1 MRLVDIRNE
10 LKEEYKDVVIFMR
23 YGNFYRVF
31 DDDCYIIGG
40 LLGYKIYDDNKV
52 GFAIS
57 EFEKVKEIL
66 DYNNISYIF
75 YNKCESIKELN
86 SYDLIL
92 NYYKNYFYKKDL
104 MNILFDYEIINE
116 LEKILSLVNR
126 IELNK
131 LREKYER

>member
-1 MRLVDIRNE
+1 MRLIDIRNE
-10 LKEEYKDVVIFMR
+10 LKKEYKDVVIFMK

-40 LLGYKIYDDNKV
+40 LLGYRIYDDKT
-52 GFAIS
+52 GFPIT
-57 EFEKVKEIL
+57 EFEKVKEVL
-66 DYNNISYIF
+66 DRNNVSYIF
-75 YNKCESIKELN
+75 YNICESIKELN

>member
-23 YGNFYRVF
+23 YGNFYRTF
-31 DDDCYIIGG
+31 DDDCYIVGG
-40 LLGYKIYDDNKV
+40 LLGYKININKT
-52 GFAIS
+52 GFPIS
-57 EFEKVKEIL
+57 EFNKVKEVL
-66 DYNNISYIF
+66 DRNNISYIF
-75 YNKCESIKELN
+75 YNRYQSIKELN

-104 MNILFDYEIINE
+104 MEILFDYDIINE
-116 LEKILSLVNR
+116 LEELLNLVNR
-126 IELNK
+126 DKLNN

>member
-10 LKEEYKDVVIFMR
+10 LKEEYKDVVIFMK

-75 YNKCESIKELN
+75 YNRCESIKELN
-86 SYDLIL
+86 SYDLVL

-104 MNILFDYEIINE
+104 MNILFDYDIINE
-116 LEKILSLVNR
+116 LEKILNLINR
-126 IELNK
+126 DKLNK

>member
-1 MRLVDIRNE
+1 M
-10 LKEEYKDVVIFMR
+10 K

-40 LLGYKIYDDNKV
+40 LLGYRISDNKT
-52 GFAIS
+52 GFPIS
-57 EFEKVKEIL
+57 EYDKVKEVL
-66 DYNNISYIF
+66 DRNNISYIF
-75 YNKCESIKELN
+75 YNISESIKELN
-86 SYDLIL
+86 SYDLVL
-92 NYYKNYFYKKDL
+92 NYYKNNFYKRDL
-104 MNILFDYEIINE
+104 LDILFDYDIVSE

>member
-10 LKEEYKDVVIFMR
+10 LKSNNKDVVIFMK

-31 DDDCYIIGG
+31 NDDCYIISG
-40 LLGYKIYDDNKV
+40 LFGYKIYDNKT
-52 GFAIS
+52 GFPIT
-57 EFEKVKEIL
+57 EYDKVKEVL
-66 DYNNISYIF
+66 DKNNISYIF

-86 SYDLIL
+86 SYDLVL

-104 MNILFDYEIINE
+104 MNVLFNYDVVVE
-116 LEKILSLVNR
+116 LEKILCLVNR

>member
-1 MRLVDIRNE
+1 MRLVDLRNE
-10 LKEEYKDVVIFMR
+10 LKEDYKDVVIFMK

-31 DDDCYIIGG
+31 DDDCYIISG
-40 LLGYKIYDDNKV
+40 LFGYRIYDNKT
-52 GFAIS
+52 GFPIT
-57 EFEKVKEIL
+57 EFEKVKEVL
-66 DYNNISYIF
+66 DRNNISYIF
-75 YNKCESIKELN
+75 YNRCESIKELN

-104 MNILFDYEIINE
+104 MSVLFDYDIINE
-116 LEKILSLVNR
+116 LEKILNLVNR

>member
-1 MRLVDIRNE
+1 MNIRNE
-10 LKEEYKDVVIFMR
+10 LKEEYKDVVIFMK

-92 NYYKNYFYKKDL
+92 NYYKNYFYKKEL
-104 MNILFDYEIINE
+104 INILFDYDIVVE
-116 LEKILSLVNR
+116 LEKILNLINR
-126 IELNK
+126 DKLNK

>member
-1 MRLVDIRNE
+1 MRLVDIRKE

-104 MNILFDYEIINE
+104 MNVLFDYDIVVE

>member
-10 LKEEYKDVVIFMR
+10 LKSNNKDVVIFMK

-31 DDDCYIIGG
+31 DDDCYIISG
-40 LLGYKIYDDNKV
+40 LFGYKIYDNKT
-52 GFAIS
+52 GFPIT
-57 EFEKVKEIL
+57 EYNKVKEIL

-75 YNKCESIKELN
+75 YNKYESIKELN

-104 MNILFDYEIINE
+104 MNILFDYDIINE

>member
-10 LKEEYKDVVIFMR
+10 LKEEYKDVVIFMK

-104 MNILFDYEIINE
+104 MNILFDYDIINE

>member
-1 MRLVDIRNE
+1 MNIRNE
-10 LKEEYKDVVIFMR
+10 LKEEYKDVVIFMK

-52 GFAIS
+52 GFVIS

-104 MNILFDYEIINE
+104 MNVLFDYDIVVE
-116 LEKILSLVNR
+116 LEKILNLINR
-126 IELNK
+126 DKLNK

>member
-1 MRLVDIRNE
+1 MRLVDIRNK
-10 LKEEYKDVVIFMR
+10 LKKEYKDVVIFIK

-31 DDDCYIIGG
+31 DDDCYIISG
-40 LLGYKIYDDNKV
+40 LFGYRIYENKT
-52 GFAIS
+52 GFPIS
-57 EFEKVKEIL
+57 EYNKVKEVL
-66 DYNNISYIF
+66 DKNNISYIF
-75 YNKCESIKELN
+75 YNICESIKELN

-104 MNILFDYEIINE
+104 INILFDYDIINE

-126 IELNK
+126 IEINK

>member
-10 LKEEYKDVVIFMR
+10 LKSNNKDVVIFMK

-31 DDDCYIIGG
+31 DDDCYIISG
-40 LLGYKIYDDNKV
+40 LFGYKIYDNKT
-52 GFAIS
+52 GFPIT
-57 EFEKVKEIL
+57 EYNKVKEIL

-75 YNKCESIKELN
+75 YNKYESIKELN

-104 MNILFDYEIINE
+104 MNVLFNYDVVVE
-116 LEKILSLVNR
+116 LEKILCLVNR

>member
-10 LKEEYKDVVIFMR
+10 LKEEYKDVVIFMK

-40 LLGYKIYDDNKV
+40 LLGYRIYDDKT
-52 GFAIS
+52 GFPIT
-57 EFEKVKEIL
+57 EFEKVKEVL
-66 DYNNISYIF
+66 DRNNVSYIF
-75 YNKCESIKELN
+75 YNICESIKELN

>member
-10 LKEEYKDVVIFMR
+10 LKSNNKDAVIFMK

-57 EFEKVKEIL
+57 EFEKVKKIL

-75 YNKCESIKELN
+75 YNRCESIKELN
-86 SYDLIL
+86 SYDLVL
-92 NYYKNYFYKKDL
+92 SYYKNYFYKKDL
-104 MNILFDYEIINE
+104 MNVLFDYDIVSE
-116 LEKILSLVNR
+116 LEKILRLINNNK
-126 IELNK
+126 LNS

>member
-1 MRLVDIRNE
+1 MRLIDIRNE
-10 LKEEYKDVVIFMR
+10 LKEEYKDVVIFMK

-31 DDDCYIIGG
+31 DDDCYVIGG
-40 LLGYKIYDDNKV
+40 LLGYRIYDDKT
-52 GFAIS
+52 GFPITK
-57 EFEKVKEIL
+57 FEKVKEVL
-66 DYNNISYIF
+66 DRNNISYIF
-75 YNKCESIKELN
+75 YNICESIKELN
-86 SYDLIL
+86 SYDLVL

>member
-1 MRLVDIRNE
+1 MRLIDIRNE
-10 LKEEYKDVVIFMR
+10 LKEEYKDVVIFMK

-31 DDDCYIIGG
+31 DDDCYVIGG
-40 LLGYKIYDDNKV
+40 LLGYRIYDDKT
-52 GFAIS
+52 GFPIT
-57 EFEKVKEIL
+57 EFEKVKEVL
-66 DYNNISYIF
+66 DRNNISYIF
-75 YNKCESIKELN
+75 YNICESIKELN

-116 LEKILSLVNR
+116 LEKILSLVNI

>member
-1 MRLVDIRNE
+1 MT
-10 LKEEYKDVVIFMR
+10 FT
-23 YGNFYRVF
+23 
-31 DDDCYIIGG
+31 
-40 LLGYKIYDDNKV
+40 
-52 GFAIS
+52 
-57 EFEKVKEIL
+57 EIL

-104 MNILFDYEIINE
+104 MNVLFDYDIVVE
-116 LEKILSLVNR
+116 LEKILNLINR
-126 IELNK
+126 DKLNK

>member
-1 MRLVDIRNE
+1 MNIRNE
-10 LKEEYKDVVIFMR
+10 LKEEYKDVVIFMK

-31 DDDCYIIGG
+31 DDDCYIISG
-40 LLGYKIYDDNKV
+40 LLGYRIYDDNKV

-57 EFEKVKEIL
+57 EFEKVKGIL

-75 YNKCESIKELN
+75 YNRCESIKELN
-86 SYDLIL
+86 SYDLVL
-92 NYYKNYFYKKDL
+92 SYYKNYFYKKDM
-104 MNILFDYEIINE
+104 MNILFDYDIINE

>member
-10 LKEEYKDVVIFMR
+10 LKLVNKDVVIFMK

-31 DDDCYIIGG
+31 DDDCYVIGG
-40 LLGYKIYDDNKV
+40 LLGYRIYDDKT
-52 GFAIS
+52 GFPIT
-57 EFEKVKEIL
+57 EFEKVKEVL
-66 DYNNISYIF
+66 DRNNISYIF
-75 YNKCESIKELN
+75 YNICESIKELN

-104 MNILFDYEIINE
+104 MNVLFDYDIVVE
-116 LEKILSLVNR
+116 LEKILNLINR
-126 IELNK
+126 DKLNK

>member
-10 LKEEYKDVVIFMR
+10 LKSNNKDAVIFMK

-31 DDDCYIIGG
+31 DEDCYIIGG

-75 YNKCESIKELN
+75 YNRCESIKELN
-86 SYDLIL
+86 SYDLVL

-104 MNILFDYEIINE
+104 MNILFDYDIIVE

>member
-10 LKEEYKDVVIFMR
+10 LKSNNKDAVIFMK

-75 YNKCESIKELN
+75 YNRCESIKELN
-86 SYDLIL
+86 SYDLVL

-104 MNILFDYEIINE
+104 MNILFDYDITSE
-116 LEKILSLVNR
+116 LEKLLSLVNR

>member
-10 LKEEYKDVVIFMR
+10 LKSNNKDAVIFMK

-31 DDDCYIIGG
+31 DDACYIIGG

-75 YNKCESIKELN
+75 YNRCESIKELN
-86 SYDLIL
+86 SYDLVL

-104 MNILFDYEIINE
+104 MNILFDYDIIVE